1 MKITL
6 TPQES
11 EQIFYN
17 SLCNALGTGYI
28 EGYGLEIDCDRSQ
41 YKDSREHLLR
51 QGKDTCYEDILM
63 QVLRDGGSLTII
75 DHDGGEY
82 TRTITL
88 KDVHER
94 VGETDHQSLINF
106 SLEQDDVFD
115 ADMVIQ
121 TVFFQEVIFG

>member
-6 TPQES
+6 SQEES

-41 YKDSREHLLR
+41 YKSSREHLLS
-51 QGKDTCYEDILM
+51 QGKDICYEDILM

-106 SLEQDDVFD
+106 SLEQDDVSD